1 MNDTALVTASQ
12 AGDLEAFKT
21 LFEQHRRTV
30 LGIAY
35 NYVKNLEDAE
45 DILQETFIKA
55 YHSLHQFKAQD
66 QNRFSSWLYRIG
78 VNCSIDLI
86 RRQKRKNEKVSAM
99 KDLYQGFTHR
109 DPSDPEHRRQ
119 MKEIRQEVDQAM
131 TKLSPRQ
138 RMIFQLKHE
147 QQFSIK
153 EIAALME
160 CSEGSIKKQLF
171 RSVGVIKAG
180 LRRFLGEGRYEM

>member
-1 MNDTALVTASQ
+1 MDDTALVTASQ
-12 AGDLEAFKT
+12 AGDLDAFKA

-35 NYVKNLEDAE
+35 NYVRNLEDAE

-55 YHSLHQFKAQD
+55 FHSLHQFKTHDHA
-66 QNRFSSWLYRIG
+66 RFSSWLYRIG
-78 VNCSIDLI
+78 VNCSIDLV
-86 RRQKRKNEKVSAM
+86 RKQKRKNEKVSAM
-99 KDLYQGFTHR
+99 KNLHQGSTPR
-109 DPSDPEHRRQ
+109 NPSDPEHRRQ
-119 MKEIRQEVDQAM
+119 MKEIRQQVDRAM

-138 RMIFQLKHE
+138 RMIFQLKHD

-153 EIAALME
+153 EIAATME

-171 RSVGVIKAG
+171 RAVGVIKAG
-180 LRRFLGEGRYEM
+180 LRNFLGEGHYEM

>member
-1 MNDTALVTASQ
+1 MEDTALVTASQ
-12 AGDLEAFKT
+12 AGDLEAFKS

-55 YHSLHQFKAQD
+55 HHSLHQFKTHD
-66 QNRFSSWLYRIG
+66 QARFSSWLYRIG
-78 VNCSIDLI
+78 VNCSIDHV
-86 RRQKRKNEKVSAM
+86 RKQKRKKEKISAM
-99 KDLYQGFTHR
+99 KDLHQGIAQR
-109 DPSDPEHRRQ
+109 NPSDPEYRRH
-119 MKEIRQEVDQAM
+119 MKEIRQKVDQAM

-138 RMIFQLKHE
+138 RMIFQLKHD

-153 EIAALME
+153 EIAAVME

-171 RSVGVIKAG
+171 RAVGVIKAG
-180 LRRFLGEGRYEM
+180 LKNFLGEGRYEM

>member
-1 MNDTALVTASQ
+1 MEDTALVTASQ
-12 AGDLEAFKT
+12 SGDLEAFKS

-55 YHSLHQFKAQD
+55 HHSLHQFKNHD
-66 QNRFSSWLYRIG
+66 QSRFSSWLYRIG
-78 VNCSIDLI
+78 VNCSIDHV
-86 RRQKRKNEKVSAM
+86 RKQKRKKEKISAM
-99 KDLYQGFTHR
+99 KDLHQGIAQR
-109 DPSDPEHRRQ
+109 NPSDPEYRRH
-119 MKEIRQEVDQAM
+119 MKEIRQKVDQAM

-138 RMIFQLKHE
+138 RMIFQLKHD

-153 EIAALME
+153 EIAAVME

-171 RSVGVIKAG
+171 RAVGVIKAG
-180 LRRFLGEGRYEM
+180 LKNFLGEGRYEM

>member
-1 MNDTALVTASQ
+1 MEDTALVTASQ

-55 YHSLHQFKAQD
+55 HHSLHQFKIHD
-66 QNRFSSWLYRIG
+66 QARFSSWLYRIG
-78 VNCSIDLI
+78 VNCSIDHV
-86 RRQKRKNEKVSAM
+86 RKQKRKKEKISAM
-99 KDLYQGFTHR
+99 KDLHQGIAQR
-109 DPSDPEHRRQ
+109 NPSDPEHRRH
-119 MKEIRQEVDQAM
+119 MKEIRQKVDQAM

-138 RMIFQLKHE
+138 RMIFQLKHD

-153 EIAALME
+153 EIAAVME

-171 RSVGVIKAG
+171 RAVGVIKAG
-180 LRRFLGEGRYEM
+180 LKNFLGEGRYEM